1 MGGLLSANEL
11 GALQYWARNGMTD
24 TVTIQR
30 PTQTDSDYGDAESLT
45 YVTISTSPAWFRSI
59 PTPIAT
65 AETGQLITVNTYRL
79 IVPVGTDI
87 MPKDQVVLGPEV
99 FIVTDTTAESTWQ
112 AMLTVSL
119 RRRE

>member
-1 MGGLLSANEL
+1 MPLLSDSEL

-30 PTQTDSDYGDAESLT
+30 PVQVDSAYGDDESVSYT
-45 YVTISTSPAWFRSI
+45 NIGTTQAWFRSI

-79 IVPVGTDI
+79 LVPVGTDI
-87 MPKDQVVLGPEV
+87 MPKDQVVFGSEV